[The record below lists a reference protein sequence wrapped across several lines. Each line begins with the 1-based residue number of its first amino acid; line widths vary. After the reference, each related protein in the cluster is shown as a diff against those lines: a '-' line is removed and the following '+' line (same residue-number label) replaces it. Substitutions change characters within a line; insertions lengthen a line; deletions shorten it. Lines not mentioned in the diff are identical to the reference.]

1 MQNSFKKIDET
12 MLIAQSINMATLHLV
27 AMVAMPVVLVKY
39 QSGVNSPK
47 HAKTLEINH
56 TFS

>member
-1 MQNSFKKIDET
+1 MQNYFQKIDEK
-12 MLIAQSINMATLHLV
+12 MLIAQSIIMATLHLV

-47 HAKTLEINH
+47 HAKTLEINR
-56 TFS
+56 TCS